1 VRRLPRWRRPQ
12 LSTTL
17 PRTYLIHSVTIHV
30 KYRDGLLPKR
40 ASFWPAYGHSRRFAA
55 CFRARSPVA
64 ANGAHVFEKR
74 VELRGLE
81 SLAFWMQTTGT
92 VLLAVKQCS
101 LQGWPASFRAGSGL
115 GPWFLTG
122 VSAETPGAS
131 MTSRVRSPGTFHAR
145 CPGAVTVTLE
155 AGGAGTYIERAIP
168 DLRPHQGLWL
178 YPNIMGC

>member
-1 VRRLPRWRRPQ
+1 VLP
-12 LSTTL
+12 
-17 PRTYLIHSVTIHV
+17 
-30 KYRDGLLPKR
+30 G
-40 ASFWPAYGHSRRFAA
+40 
-55 CFRARSPVA
+55 PVA
-64 ANGAHVFEKR
+64 RCCKWGSCVRKTSGAKR
-74 VELRGLE
+74 TRIPGL
-81 SLAFWMQTTGT
+81 WIQTTGT

-101 LQGWPASFRAGSGL
+101 LQGWPASVQAGSGL